1 MKTSHLKS
9 IALVIAS
16 MSLAMPLLIGMI
28 HIGTR
33 LSAHGLAAAL
43 GCFLVWGIAA
53 AYLVSHFLGKT
64 KDEHQE

>member
-1 MKTSHLKS
+1 MKSSRINS

-43 GCFLVWGIAA
+43 GCFVVWVIAA
-53 AYLVSHFLGKT
+53 AYLIYHFVDKA
-64 KDEHQE
+64 KEEHQK